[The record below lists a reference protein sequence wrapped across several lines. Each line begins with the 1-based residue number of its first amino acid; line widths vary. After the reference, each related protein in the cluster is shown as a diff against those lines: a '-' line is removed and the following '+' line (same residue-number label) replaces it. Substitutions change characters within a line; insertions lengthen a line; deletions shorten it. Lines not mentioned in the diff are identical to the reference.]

1 MEKSTT
7 IISSYLYQLP
17 PELIQQ
23 IVHYLPKYSLA
34 QLCLT
39 TQRLYEICLPVLY
52 THLELSFRCHIHQL
66 EMALQ
71 HRPFLRDIVRRHTK
85 HLTLICRQSGSDMM
99 NDFEKLLFRF
109 LPQIHTFTF
118 VDFHVLFTE
127 SICQLIQQQQQQQQ
141 QQQSLNNVPSIQT
154 LEFRYCN
161 LVSTTHNI
169 HQLLSTM
176 QHVRHVSMIWTDF
189 SEMAISQLL
198 SCLPNLKSID
208 FGANHNRIRT
218 ANDSALTTL
227 TQYCF
232 HLRHLT
238 VSLQHI
244 EQESLCDVLVFY
256 GHQLTQLSIRC
267 ECPRIL
273 DVIAHFCPHIVQLT
287 LQSTRRG
294 GYKTNCILLL
304 QILQKCRKLQSLEL
318 IGWLIQDI
326 PPIVWSIVAK
336 ERRNRLRRLG
346 WNNDISNN
354 NNNNSIH
361 TDDDDDKGGSWH
373 YYLDDQAMLRQQ
385 NLNIQYRPVGNLE
398 KTLILNSQEL
408 YEIRKSLNTK

>member
-1 MEKSTT
+1 MKKLTI

-23 IVHYLPKYSLA
+23 ILHHLPKYSLA

-99 NDFEKLLFRF
+99 NDFEKLLLQF

-127 SICQLIQQQQQQQQ
+127 SICQLVQQQQQQQF
-141 QQQSLNNVPSIQT
+141 SNNVPSIQT

-176 QHVRHVSMIWTDF
+176 QHVRHVSMLWTDF

-227 TQYCF
+227 TQYCS

-238 VSLQHI
+238 VSLQQI

-267 ECPRIL
+267 ESPRLL
-273 DVIAHFCPHIVQLT
+273 DVIAHFCPQLVQLT

-294 GYKTNCILLL
+294 GYIDNKTNYILLL

-318 IGWLIQDI
+318 VGWLIQDI
-326 PPIVWSIVAK
+326 PSIVWSVVAK
-336 ERRNRLRRLG
+336 ERRNRLCRLG
-346 WNNDISNN
+346 WSNDKSNNNNN

-361 TDDDDDKGGSWH
+361 AEDDRDGSWH
-373 YYLDDQAMLRQQ
+373 YYLDDQAMLRQH

-408 YEIRKSLNTK
+408 HEIRYQIN